1 MGGMSHGGH
10 DAAKDGAMDHEA
22 MKHDAAKAEPM
33 DHKAMNHDAAKAESM
48 DHAAMSHDEHAG
60 HMATSM
66 ADKSV
71 KAGSE
76 E

>member
-1 MGGMSHGGH
+1 
-10 DAAKDGAMDHEA
+10 MDHE
-22 MKHDAAKAEPM
+22 
-33 DHKAMNHDAAKAESM
+33 AMNHDAAKAEPM

>member
-1 MGGMSHGGH
+1 
-10 DAAKDGAMDHEA
+10 
-22 MKHDAAKAEPM
+22 M
-33 DHKAMNHDAAKAESM
+33 DHKAMNHDAAKEETM